1 MSEQTLFAQQSL
13 PIRSREYWRLAA
25 KNFSDIRMLV
35 FASLIIALRVAV
47 KMLKIPLAAGL
58 SLAFDC
64 YVNSVGSM
72 I

>member
-35 FASLIIALRVAV
+35 FAACGGQNAENSASRRTF
-47 KMLKIPLAAGL
+47 AG
-58 SLAFDC
+58 
-64 YVNSVGSM
+64 